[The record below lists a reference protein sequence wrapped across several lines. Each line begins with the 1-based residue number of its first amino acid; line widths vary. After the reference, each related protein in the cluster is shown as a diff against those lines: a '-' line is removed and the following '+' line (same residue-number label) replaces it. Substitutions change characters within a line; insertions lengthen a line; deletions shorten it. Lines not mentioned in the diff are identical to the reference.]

1 MQATVR
7 FFTSL
12 RELVGRKEE
21 TVVFSEDE
29 KVTINMVLK
38 MLTKKFGKPFVEYV
52 YDHKTGELKSYLQLL
67 VNGKSASTLSG
78 MQTELRTG
86 DVLAILPPVGG
97 G

>member
-1 MQATVR
+1 MQVTVR

-21 TVVFSEDE
+21 TVVFLEDE
-29 KVTINMVLK
+29 KVTINLVLK

>member
-1 MQATVR
+1 LQVTVR

-29 KVTINMVLK
+29 KVTVTMVLK
-38 MLTKKFGKPFVEYV
+38 TLTKEFGKPFVEYV
-52 YDHKTGELKSYLQLL
+52 YDNKTGGLKSYLQLL
-67 VNGKSASTLSG
+67 VNGNSASTLRG
-78 MQTELRTG
+78 LQTELRAG